1 MYLLFLLRP
10 FYRPNRADFPTLS
23 YPYLSPPTS
32 FLNSYPLVYLNT
44 PYPLR
49 AEPPCIGHYKEY
61 PPLGNRPFVSL
72 TLQKTPKIVSAEV
85 ATVLRFSRFANYL
98 EFQPLESGTSA
109 PTDDVYRN
117 ADPFAYCAANNVAK
131 ASGSCKPKAVWS
143 FCGFLSAMSMED
155 LNHIHR

>member
-1 MYLLFLLRP
+1 M
-10 FYRPNRADFPTLS
+10 
-23 YPYLSPPTS
+23 
-32 FLNSYPLVYLNT
+32 
-44 PYPLR
+44 
-49 AEPPCIGHYKEY
+49 GHYKEY
-61 PPLGNRPFVSL
+61 PPLGNRPFASL

-131 ASGSCKPKAVWS
+131 ASGSCKPKAV
-143 FCGFLSAMSMED
+143 
-155 LNHIHR
+155 

>member
-1 MYLLFLLRP
+1 M
-10 FYRPNRADFPTLS
+10 
-23 YPYLSPPTS
+23 
-32 FLNSYPLVYLNT
+32 
-44 PYPLR
+44 
-49 AEPPCIGHYKEY
+49 GHYKEY

-117 ADPFAYCAANNVAK
+117 ADPCVLCGK
-131 ASGSCKPKAVWS
+131 QCCK
-143 FCGFLSAMSMED
+143 GFWKL
-155 LNHIHR
+155 